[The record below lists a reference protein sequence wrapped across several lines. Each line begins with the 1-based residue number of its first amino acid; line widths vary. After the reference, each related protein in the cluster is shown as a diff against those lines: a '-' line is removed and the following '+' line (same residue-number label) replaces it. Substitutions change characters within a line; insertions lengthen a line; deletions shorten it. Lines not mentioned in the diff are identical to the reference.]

1 MTRARLQYSQRLKI
15 PGLRYFKK
23 ENVPM
28 NTTALDSSDQ
38 THATATPE
46 EFDVVLLGGGSGST
60 IAAWTF
66 ASEGKRVAG
75 IDRKYIGGSWPDK
88 AVPPRQKFIHSAKV
102 ASYVLRSEEFGIPAH
117 DFKVDMTTVR
127 GRKRK
132 MVSGLNQV
140 YLDNYKAT
148 GAELIMG
155 EGRFVAPRT
164 VQVKLND
171 GGTRTLRGANVIIS
185 TGTHATMDATPGL
198 AESKPLTHV
207 EALELGEVPEHLIII
222 GGGYIGL
229 ELAQAMRRL
238 GAKVT
243 LIEHGEQLVN
253 REDDDVHQVLCDMLR
268 DEGIDLL
275 LDATVT
281 AVNGKSGESVQLAI
295 DQKGTQKTLQGTHV
309 LVATG
314 RIPNTKGIGLELAG
328 VELTD
333 RAYIKVNEKLQTTAT
348 NVWALGESAGSP
360 QFTHISHDDFRVIH
374 DNLSGRKHVT
384 TGRQVP
390 FCLFTDPECARVGLS
405 EKDAQARGVA
415 YRLFKMPMTG
425 SLRALTLSET
435 RGFLKALIEVDG
447 DRILGFT
454 AFCVDGGEV
463 MSVVQIA
470 MIAGLPY
477 TALFEA
483 VIAHP
488 TMAESLEILFSSKP
502 TVHNQPTSQQK
513 RAAKS

>member
-1 MTRARLQYSQRLKI
+1 
-15 PGLRYFKK
+15 
-23 ENVPM
+23 
-28 NTTALDSSDQ
+28 
-38 THATATPE
+38 
-46 EFDVVLLGGGSGST
+46 
-60 IAAWTF
+60 
-66 ASEGKRVAG
+66 
-75 IDRKYIGGSWPDK
+75 
-88 AVPPRQKFIHSAKV
+88 
-102 ASYVLRSEEFGIPAH
+102 
-117 DFKVDMTTVR
+117 
-127 GRKRK
+127 
-132 MVSGLNQV
+132 LNQV

-185 TGTHATMDATPGL
+185 TGTHATIDAIPGL
-198 AESKPLTHV
+198 AESKPLTHI

-238 GAKVT
+238 GSEVT
-243 LIEHGEQLVN
+243 LVEHGEQLVN
-253 REDDDVHQVLCDMLR
+253 REDDDVHQVLCDMLH

-275 LDATVT
+275 LDATAT

-295 DQKGTQKTLQGTHV
+295 TQKGARKTVQGTHI

-314 RIPNTKGIGLELAG
+314 RTPNTEGIGLELAG

-333 RAYIKVNEKLQTTAT
+333 RGYIKVNEKLPTTAPG
-348 NVWALGESAGSP
+348 VWALGESAGSP

-374 DNLSGRKHVT
+374 DNLSGRNHVT

-405 EKDAQARGVA
+405 EKEASAQGIA
-415 YRLFKMPMTG
+415 YRLFKMPMTM
-425 SLRALTLSET
+425 SLRALTLGET
-435 RGFLKALIEVDG
+435 RGFLKALVAVDS

-454 AFCVDGGEV
+454 AFCVNGGEI
-463 MSVVQIA
+463 MSVAQVA

-477 TALFEA
+477 SALSDA
-483 VIAHP
+483 VLAHP
-488 TMAESLEILFSSKP
+488 TLAEGLESLFVGTP
-502 TVHNQPTSQQK
+502 TVHNQPAGQQK